1 MADGM
6 IPPRVDVA
14 ELRLLL
20 HANGYRPVALHPH
33 NAKVN
38 SAGKRPIGTAWLER
52 AAIAT
57 PDTIRQWPAGNTGI
71 LTGAVVGVD
80 VDVLDPVLAQ
90 QVVEA
95 AERILG
101 PGPLRRVGKAP
112 KVLLAYRAAEPGPKL
127 ETPELRLPDGQK
139 AQVEIM
145 GDGQQVVA
153 FGTHPET
160 LAPYTWSG
168 LSPVDVP
175 LADLPSVPR
184 AALVAFR
191 DEAER
196 ILRAAGGRTD
206 KEIKAAERVCVE
218 RTPPAPP
225 RAASGTDYF
234 KRVNAAAL
242 EQANAWVHR
251 LFPRARWQDN
261 ATTPP
266 GAWRIASADLGRGLE
281 EDISI
286 HPREGCHDFGTREAR
301 TPIDLMMEWGGAPD
315 AIAAAATLCE
325 WMGKAPAD
333 FGWKQTRKAA
343 EKGVRQADTPGPDWL
358 EKCQTNNEGEPR
370 PNLHN
375 AMMALRHDERL
386 HDIFAQDE
394 MLRAPVIHADGE
406 TRPVTDA
413 DVSKVQMYLQR
424 QGLETLSR
432 DVAHQAV
439 DLRASE
445 RAFHPVRDYLT
456 GLRWDGEP
464 RIHGWLHTY
473 LGAAHNAYTQGV
485 GTMFLV
491 AMVARIMRPGCK
503 CDYMMVLEGPQGAR
517 KSSACATL
525 GGAWFSDA
533 LPDIGGGKDVAQH
546 LNGKWLIEVAE
557 LAAMGKAESAKL
569 KSFITRDVERYRPS
583 YGRKEVIEPRQ
594 CVFIGTTNEGAYLRD
609 VTGGRRFWPVKVGAI
624 DTDALQR
631 DRDQLF
637 AEAVHLF
644 HAGAAWWPSS
654 EFEAQHVKPE
664 QEERFEPDAWEEA
677 IAEWLAGKDKTTVLA
692 VARGA
697 LGFETARLGT
707 ADQRRVAAAL
717 VGLGWVRGKRSGANG
732 DRTWRP
738 GAA

>member
-52 AAIAT
+52 AASAT
-57 PDTIRQWPAGNTGI
+57 PDIIRQWPVGNTGL
-71 LTGAVVGVD
+71 LTGALVGVD
-80 VDVLDPVLAQ
+80 VDILDPALAR

-101 PGPLRRVGKAP
+101 PGPLRRIGKAP

-168 LSPVDVP
+168 GTPAEVP
-175 LADLPSVPR
+175 LCELPSVPR

-206 KEIKAAERVCVE
+206 KEIKAAEKA
-218 RTPPAPP
+218 TTGAQHQAPKGK
-225 RAASGTDYF
+225 REASGGDYF

-242 EQANAWVHR
+242 EHVNAWVHR

-301 TPIDLMMEWGGAPD
+301 TPIDLVMEHGGAPD

-325 WMGKAPAD
+325 WMGRAPAD
-333 FGWKQTRKAA
+333 FGWKEPAGKKKDRPSNPDA
-343 EKGVRQADTPGPDWL
+343 PDWL
-358 EKCQTNNEGEPR
+358 TKCQGNSEGEPR
-370 PNLHN
+370 PNLFN

-386 HDIFAQDE
+386 HDRYAYDE

-464 RIHGWLHTY
+464 RLHGWLHTY

-517 KSSACATL
+517 KSSACAIL

-624 DTDALQR
+624 DTDALRR

-644 HAGAAWWPSS
+644 NSGAAWWPSS
-654 EFEAQHVKPE
+654 DFEAKHVRPQ
-664 QEERFEPDAWEEA
+664 QEERFEADAWEQA
-677 IAEWLAGKDKTTVLA
+677 LAEWLADRSTTTVLA
-692 VARGA
+692 AARGA
-697 LGFETARLGT
+697 LSFETARLGT
-707 ADQRRVAAAL
+707 AEQRRIAAIL
-717 VGLGWVRGKRSGANG
+717 ERMGWVRARSNGVRHFVRGA
-732 DRTWRP
+732 
-738 GAA
+738 